1 MKCKTLALF
10 LLLAMGCATRK
21 PSLTPAQ
28 EVGTN
33 SSAQDN
39 SFLLDL
45 MQHYPGYFDTLLQQ
59 NNLWKIKIIYTRID
73 RDQNNQP
80 GRGQLF
86 SPHHFALLNDPS
98 TRSQQDRITPNS
110 FRLLSSGTD
119 LSEPRPG
126 VINRNSTQLSE
137 R

>member
-59 NNLWKIKIIYTRID
+59 NNLWKIKIIY
-73 RDQNNQP
+73 NE
-80 GRGQLF
+80 RGTA
-86 SPHHFALLNDPS
+86 PALAPLHASDHIRAIAHYFDIS
-98 TRSQQDRITPNS
+98 ILLRVSRS
-110 FRLLSSGTD
+110 
-119 LSEPRPG
+119 
-126 VINRNSTQLSE
+126 
-137 R
+137 